1 ISPFG
6 ICLGF
11 GISSLLKR
19 FPNSLPEA
27 TLCWLQNLP
36 LNMTLFILRH
46 GLAVEPGTRDYP
58 NDADRPLTAEGRSK
72 LRQIAQAM
80 KKLEVVFD
88 VILWCHYELLRQMAE
103 CGADKLGESQEVA
116 YSVWL
121 LAGV

>member
-80 KKLEVVFD
+80 KKLELEFD
-88 VILWCHYELLRQMAE
+88 VILSSPYTRARQTAE
-103 CGADKLGESQEVA
+103 IVADKLGARKHLE
-116 YSVWL
+116 
-121 LAGV
+121 